1 MTMLDYMGEEGVKN
15 GQKCFFSI
23 KQTKNQIQFT
33 SPVAIIEVEDISSA
47 SSSYNSHKNVM
58 M

>member
-1 MTMLDYMGEEGVKN
+1 MAKN
-15 GQKCFFSI
+15 VFFSI

-33 SPVAIIEVEDISSA
+33 SPVAIIEVKDILSA
-47 SSSYNSHKNVM
+47 SSIYNSYKTVM